1 VGASRA
7 LSLGPKLKHDE
18 ARATS
23 LRDVLD
29 RSADVFFLTEIFR
42 ALWLMTEV
50 AMRPKVTHFLTHSL
64 PHSLPHCRTVALM
77 GLLPCRKSSLTHCF
91 TPSLTHSRTYWIS
104 TLPLL
109 TDSLPH

>member
-1 VGASRA
+1 MLFRRLGSGAVRAGAGARVGASRA

-50 AMRPKVTHFLTHSL
+50 AMRPKVTHCLTYCLTHCL
-64 PHSLPHCRTVALM
+64 TVALSH
-77 GLLPCRKSSLTHCF
+77 LWDFCLAASPR
-91 TPSLTHSRTYWIS
+91 
-104 TLPLL
+104 
-109 TDSLPH
+109 